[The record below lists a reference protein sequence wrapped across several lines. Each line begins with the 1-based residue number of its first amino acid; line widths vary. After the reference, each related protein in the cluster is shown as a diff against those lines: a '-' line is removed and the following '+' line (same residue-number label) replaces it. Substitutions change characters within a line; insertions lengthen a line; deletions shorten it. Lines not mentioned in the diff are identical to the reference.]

1 MKKNIIIGLLVAA
14 LILSGSYIAV
24 LVSHDNQENE
34 IKESEKQEQIIDNQ
48 KEETKEDNKEEEQD
62 TEEVQHI
69 EESKENTKSYQY
81 TCDKCGKGTDKNYA
95 PEGDMLLCKSCADAT
110 PVYLTDSE
118 CEGLYGSSY
127 MCNTCGRFFAKASN
141 RDLCNHGVC
150 KACQRYGKVELD
162 PSMNEVI
169 FIDGIGD
176 MCLVHATQAEKAA
189 GQY

>member
-14 LILSGSYIAV
+14 LIISGSYIAV
-24 LVSHDNQENE
+24 LINHNNQENE
-34 IKESEKQEQIIDNQ
+34 IKESEKQEQSIDNQ
-48 KEETKEDNKEEEQD
+48 KETKKENKEETKDTKEVQHTEETKEA
-62 TEEVQHI
+62 
-69 EESKENTKSYQY
+69 TKQY
-81 TCDKCGKGTDKNYA
+81 TCDKCGKGTDKNYIS
-95 PEGDMLLCKSCADAT
+95 EGDMLLCKSCADAT

-176 MCLVHATQAEKAA
+176 MCLVHATQAEKTE

>member
-14 LILSGSYIAV
+14 LIISGSYIAV
-24 LVSHDNQENE
+24 LINHNNQENE
-34 IKESEKQEQIIDNQ
+34 IKESEKQEQSIVNQ
-48 KEETKEDNKEEEQD
+48 KETKKENKEETKEA
-62 TEEVQHI
+62 
-69 EESKENTKSYQY
+69 TKSYQY
-81 TCDKCGKGTDKNYA
+81 TCDKCGKDTDKNYIS
-95 PEGDMLLCKSCADAT
+95 EGDMLLCKSCADAT

-176 MCLVHATQAEKAA
+176 ICLVHATQAEKTE

>member
-1 MKKNIIIGLLVAA
+1 MKKNIIIGLLIAA

-24 LVSHDNQENE
+24 LVNHNNQENE

-48 KEETKEDNKEEEQD
+48 KETKEKNKEEKDSKEVQHTEETKE
-62 TEEVQHI
+62 T
-69 EESKENTKSYQY
+69 TKSYRY
-81 TCDKCGKGTDKNYA
+81 TCDKCGKGTDKNYI

-141 RDLCNHGVC
+141 RALCNHGLC
-150 KACQRYGKVELD
+150 KACQKYGKVELD

-176 MCLVHATQAEKAA
+176 MCLVHATQAEKAE
-189 GQY
+189 GQH

>member
-1 MKKNIIIGLLVAA
+1 MKKNIIIGLLFAA
-14 LILSGSYIAV
+14 LVLSGSYIAV
-24 LVSHDNQENE
+24 LLNHNTQETDSVVN
-34 IKESEKQEQIIDNQ
+34 EKQEQTIDNQ
-48 KEETKEDNKEEEQD
+48 KETKDTKEDNKEE
-62 TEEVQHI
+62 VQHT
-69 EESKENTKSYQY
+69 EKAKENTQLYKY

-127 MCNTCGRFFAKASN
+127 MCYTCGRFFSKESN

-150 KACQRYGKVELD
+150 KVCQRYGKIELD
-162 PSMNEVI
+162 SSDNEVI

-176 MCLVHATQAEKAA
+176 MCLVHATQAEKSESS
-189 GQY
+189 QY

>member
-1 MKKNIIIGLLVAA
+1 MKKNIIIGLLIAA

-24 LVSHDNQENE
+24 LVNHNNQENE

-48 KEETKEDNKEEEQD
+48 KETKEKNKEEKDSKEVQHTEETKE
-62 TEEVQHI
+62 T
-69 EESKENTKSYQY
+69 TKSYRY
-81 TCDKCGKGTDKNYA
+81 TCDKCGKGTDKNYI

-141 RDLCNHGVC
+141 RALCNHGLC
-150 KACQRYGKVELD
+150 KACQKYGKVELD

-176 MCLVHATQAEKAA
+176 MCLVHATQAEKAE

>member
-1 MKKNIIIGLLVAA
+1 MKKNIIIGLLIAA

-24 LVSHDNQENE
+24 LVNHNNQENE

-48 KEETKEDNKEEEQD
+48 KETKEENKEEKDSKEVQHTEETKE
-62 TEEVQHI
+62 T
-69 EESKENTKSYQY
+69 TKSYRY
-81 TCDKCGKGTDKNYA
+81 TCDKCGKGTDKNYI

-141 RDLCNHGVC
+141 RALCNHGLC
-150 KACQRYGKVELD
+150 KACQKYGKVELD

-176 MCLVHATQAEKAA
+176 MCLVHATQAEKAE

>member
-1 MKKNIIIGLLVAA
+1 MKKNIIIGLLIAA

-24 LVSHDNQENE
+24 LVNHNNQENE

-48 KEETKEDNKEEEQD
+48 KETKEENKEETKEA
-62 TEEVQHI
+62 
-69 EESKENTKSYQY
+69 TKSYRY
-81 TCDKCGKGTDKNYA
+81 TCDKCGKGTDKNYI

-176 MCLVHATQAEKAA
+176 MCLVHATQAEKAE

>member
-1 MKKNIIIGLLVAA
+1 MKKNIIIGLLIAA

-24 LVSHDNQENE
+24 LVNHNNQENE

-48 KEETKEDNKEEEQD
+48 EETKEENKEEKD
-62 TEEVQHI
+62 SKEVQHT
-69 EESKENTKSYQY
+69 EETKETTKSYRY
-81 TCDKCGKGTDKNYA
+81 TCDKCGKGTDKNYI

-141 RDLCNHGVC
+141 RALCNHGLC
-150 KACQRYGKVELD
+150 KACQKYGKVELD
-162 PSMNEVI
+162 PFMNEVI

-176 MCLVHATQAEKAA
+176 MCLVHATQAEKAE

>member
-1 MKKNIIIGLLVAA
+1 MKKNIIIGLLIAA

-24 LVSHDNQENE
+24 LVNHNNQENE

-48 KEETKEDNKEEEQD
+48 KETKEENKEEKDSKEVQHTEETKE
-62 TEEVQHI
+62 T
-69 EESKENTKSYQY
+69 TKSYRY
-81 TCDKCGKGTDKNYA
+81 TCDKCGKGTDKNYI

-141 RDLCNHGVC
+141 RALCNHGLC
-150 KACQRYGKVELD
+150 KACQKYGKVELD

-176 MCLVHATQAEKAA
+176 MCLIHATQAEKAE

>member
-14 LILSGSYIAV
+14 LIISGSYIAV
-24 LVSHDNQENE
+24 LINHNNQENE
-34 IKESEKQEQIIDNQ
+34 IKESEKQEQSIDNQ
-48 KEETKEDNKEEEQD
+48 KETKKENKEETKD
-62 TEEVQHI
+62 TEEVQHT
-69 EESKENTKSYQY
+69 EETKEATKQY
-81 TCDKCGKGTDKNYA
+81 TCDKCGKGTDKNYIS
-95 PEGDMLLCKSCADAT
+95 EGDMLLCKSCADAT

-176 MCLVHATQAEKAA
+176 MCLVHATQAEKTE

>member
-14 LILSGSYIAV
+14 LIISGSYIAF
-24 LVSHDNQENE
+24 LINHNNQENE
-34 IKESEKQEQIIDNQ
+34 IKESEKQKQSINNQ
-48 KEETKEDNKEEEQD
+48 KETKKENKEETKD
-62 TEEVQHI
+62 TEEVQHT
-69 EESKENTKSYQY
+69 EETKEATY
-81 TCDKCGKGTDKNYA
+81 TCDKCGKGTDKNYIS
-95 PEGDMLLCKSCADAT
+95 EGDMLLCKSCADAT

-176 MCLVHATQAEKAA
+176 ICLVHATQAEKTE

>member
-14 LILSGSYIAV
+14 LIISGSYIAF
-24 LVSHDNQENE
+24 LINHNNQENE
-34 IKESEKQEQIIDNQ
+34 IKESEKQEQSINNQ
-48 KEETKEDNKEEEQD
+48 KETKKENKEETKD
-62 TEEVQHI
+62 TEEVQHT
-69 EESKENTKSYQY
+69 EETKEATKQY
-81 TCDKCGKGTDKNYA
+81 TCDKCGKGTDKNYIS
-95 PEGDMLLCKSCADAT
+95 EGDMLLCKSCADAT

-176 MCLVHATQAEKAA
+176 ICLVHATQAEKTE

>member
-14 LILSGSYIAV
+14 LIISGSYIAF
-24 LVSHDNQENE
+24 LINHNNQENE
-34 IKESEKQEQIIDNQ
+34 IKESEKQEQSIDNQ
-48 KEETKEDNKEEEQD
+48 KETKKENKEETKD
-62 TEEVQHI
+62 TEEVQHT
-69 EESKENTKSYQY
+69 EETKEATKQY
-81 TCDKCGKGTDKNYA
+81 TCDKCGKSTDKNYIS
-95 PEGDMLLCKSCADAT
+95 EGDMLLCKSCADAT

-176 MCLVHATQAEKAA
+176 ICLVHATQAEKTE

>member
-24 LVSHDNQENE
+24 LLNHNNQENE

-48 KEETKEDNKEEEQD
+48 KETNEDNKKEAKD
-62 TEEVQHI
+62 TEEVQHN
-69 EESKENTKSYQY
+69 EETKEATKSYKY
-81 TCDKCGKGTDKNYA
+81 TCDKCGKGTDKTY
-95 PEGDMLLCKSCADAT
+95 PIDDMLLCKSCADAT

-127 MCNTCGRFFAKASN
+127 MCHTCGRFFSSSSN

-150 KACQRYGKVELD
+150 KACQRYGKIELD
-162 PSMNEVI
+162 SSDNEVI

-176 MCLVHATQAEKAA
+176 MCLVHATQAEKSE

>member
-1 MKKNIIIGLLVAA
+1 MKKNIIIGLLIAA

-24 LVSHDNQENE
+24 LVNHNNQENE

-48 KEETKEDNKEEEQD
+48 KETKEENKEEKDSKEVQHTEETKE
-62 TEEVQHI
+62 T
-69 EESKENTKSYQY
+69 TKSYRY
-81 TCDKCGKGTDKNYA
+81 TCDKCGKGTDKNYI

-141 RDLCNHGVC
+141 IALCNHGLC
-150 KACQRYGKVELD
+150 KACQKYGKVELD

-176 MCLVHATQAEKAA
+176 MCLVHATQAEKAE

>member
-1 MKKNIIIGLLVAA
+1 MKKNIIIGLLIAA

-24 LVSHDNQENE
+24 LVNHNNQENE

-48 KEETKEDNKEEEQD
+48 KETKEENKEETKD
-62 TEEVQHI
+62 TEEVQHT
-69 EESKENTKSYQY
+69 EETKEAKKSYRY
-81 TCDKCGKGTDKNYA
+81 TCDKCGKGTDKNYI

-176 MCLVHATQAEKAA
+176 MCLVHATQAEKTE